1 MHHFGKQLARL
12 AGRAENQALSVT
24 NQLTARH
31 NRLFIKIFQVGIGN
45 QLVQIF
51 ESHLIFCQNNKVIP
65 AQIFQAA
72 GLGFESCQQRVDVGN
87 FGRVQFFLHFFQQL
101 DVNSAQN
108 CRVLTRSV
116 VVERANLEFF
126 RHDIQLVP
134 FHVRKQNF
142 AHLNGINGSKFPFD
156 AQPFAGTMD
165 KRHIKARIV
174 RDERQISRELQE
186 LRQRLGKLR
195 RILDG
200 FIRNAR
206 QLRDV
211 RRNRLVRID
220 IGLKF
225 FQHFAIAHLYRRNFG
240 YFFLCRLET
249 CGLGVKADKGFV

>member
-31 NRLFIKIFQVGIGN
+31 NRLFIEIFQVGIGN

-87 FGRVQFFLHFFQQL
+87 FGRVQFFLHLFQQL

-142 AHLNGINGSKFPFD
+142 AHFHGINGSKFPFD

-225 FQHFAIAHLYRRNFG
+225 FQHFAIAHLYCRNFG